1 MRAAL
6 LRWYR
11 RARRDMP
18 WRRNVSPYRTWIS
31 EIMLQQT
38 TVATVSPKYERF
50 LNRFPD
56 VRSLAAA
63 SEGEVLK
70 HWAGLGYYCRA
81 RNLHRAASE
90 IIARHAG
97 TFPSD
102 FDSVLALPGVGRY
115 TAGAILS
122 IAFSKPYPV
131 VDGNVIRVFSRL
143 FGLPGR
149 PKDPGFV
156 RTIWKHAENLV
167 PRKDPGDW
175 NQALMELGATLCTPD
190 APSCGICPISSR
202 CVANKQKRQDEL
214 PTPDKRRKTVLVRWL
229 CLKVV
234 NNGKILI
241 WRRSDQERLLKNL
254 WGLPEAERLAVEPGR
269 RLALIRHTIT
279 HHNLTVDL
287 RSGSWPEGRDLP
299 LEARWV
305 PLRKTREHLVS
316 SLWLKCLKAAPD
328 SAELM

>member
-1 MRAAL
+1 
-6 LRWYR
+6 
-11 RARRDMP
+11 
-18 WRRNVSPYRTWIS
+18 
-31 EIMLQQT
+31 MLQQT